1 MKKTEKPSNMEESIE
16 RMSALP
22 ESSRSSL
29 YSESR
34 LIDGSLHID
43 MIIEDDKKVMAAEAY
58 KRRTQQYF
66 IVGSMLL
73 LVFLYFCFTHSEGI
87 STGEFDDD
95 SIKSL
100 SVFIISVL
108 TPIASLF
115 CFGMGFYRRFK
126 NYPCI

>member
-1 MKKTEKPSNMEESIE
+1 MKKTEKPSNMEELIE
-16 RMSALP
+16 RMSVLP
-22 ESSRSSL
+22 ESSGIRL

-66 IVGSMLL
+66 IVGSLLL
-73 LVFLYFCFTHSEGI
+73 LVFLYSCFTHSEGI
-87 STGEFDDD
+87 SKGVFGDD
-95 SIKSL
+95 SINSL
-100 SVFIISVL
+100 AVFIISVL
-108 TPIASLF
+108 PPIASLF
-115 CFGMGFYRRFK
+115 CIGTGIYRRFK